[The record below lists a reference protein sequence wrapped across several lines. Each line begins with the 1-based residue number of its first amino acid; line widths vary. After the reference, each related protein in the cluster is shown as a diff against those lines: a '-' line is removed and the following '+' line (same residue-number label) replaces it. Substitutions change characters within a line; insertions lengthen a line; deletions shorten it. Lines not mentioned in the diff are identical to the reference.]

1 MVFAHGFGKRI
12 PANVPTGCQQRIS
25 RQRTTT
31 ATMMRLV
38 VAVGGS
44 YQRDMSWEENGG
56 SVWVED
62 YSYWGCKIEID
73 FA

>member
-1 MVFAHGFGKRI
+1 
-12 PANVPTGCQQRIS
+12 
-25 RQRTTT
+25 
-31 ATMMRLV
+31 MMRSV

-44 YQRDMSWEENGG
+44 YQRDMSWEKNGG